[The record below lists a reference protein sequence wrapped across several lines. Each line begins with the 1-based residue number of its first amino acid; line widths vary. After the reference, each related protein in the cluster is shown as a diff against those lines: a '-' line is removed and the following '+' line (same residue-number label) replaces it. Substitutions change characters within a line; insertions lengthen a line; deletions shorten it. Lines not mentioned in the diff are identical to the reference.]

1 MKNSNENPVN
11 AGSMADIAFLLLIF
25 FLVSTTIETDVGINQ
40 LLPKECASGNCGAV
54 LKENNVFDIS
64 LNKSNEL
71 LVENEKIQISDLK
84 IKVKEFIDNNKDKSC
99 KYCKGHSVGYL
110 SDNPQKA
117 VISLKTDREA
127 SYKEFIAIQ
136 NILME
141 GYHDLRQA
149 YSIKKYGKNID
160 NLTNDELKVIQKA
173 YPKIISEAEIK

>member
-40 LLPKECASGNCGAV
+40 LLPRECKDGDCGAV
-54 LKENNVFDIS
+54 VNERNVFDIS
-64 LNKSNEL
+64 LNKNDEL
-71 LVENEKIQISDLK
+71 MVENEQIQIQDLK
-84 IKVKEFIDNNKDKSC
+84 SKVKEFIDNNKDKSC
-99 KYCKGHSVGYL
+99 DYCKGYSLSSL

-117 VISLKTDREA
+117 VISLKTDRET
-127 SYKEFIAIQ
+127 SYKSFITLQ

-141 GYHDLRQA
+141 SYHDLRQV

-160 NLTNDELKVIQKA
+160 ELTDDELKVVKKA
-173 YPKIISEAEIK
+173 YPKIISEAEIN